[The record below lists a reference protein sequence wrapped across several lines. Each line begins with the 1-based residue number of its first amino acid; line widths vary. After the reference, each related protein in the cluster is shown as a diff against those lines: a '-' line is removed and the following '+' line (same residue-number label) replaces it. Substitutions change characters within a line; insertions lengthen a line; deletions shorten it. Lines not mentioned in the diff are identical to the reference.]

1 MSMSHKFSSK
11 KAAIESK
18 LPAFEIT
25 FEEDPEYQDALA
37 KDQEEQS
44 GQHPHSVKTCYVD
57 SYFEEIAVQAVFP
70 KEAK

>member
-1 MSMSHKFSSK
+1 MSMSHRFSSK

-18 LPAFEIT
+18 LPSFEIT

-37 KDQEEQS
+37 KDQEEHS
-44 GQHPHSVKTCYVD
+44 DQHPHSVKTCYVD
-57 SYFEEIAVQAVFP
+57 SCFEEIVVQAAFP